1 MQIDNLD
8 LISAKAFEGFIIR
21 EELLKQFRNT
31 YPIPTY
37 VIESLLRKY
46 CSSTNVEKNLEGLE
60 IIKS

>member
-37 VIESLLRKY
+37 VIESILRKY